1 MNHVLFLALKFLLE
15 RKRQTVISFLGVSI
29 GVSAFVVMSSL
40 MLGFQSYFIQQVID
54 LEPHI
59 RIKPKERAKDRL
71 RQDFSVVLGAKPK
84 EEEKILGWRDLM
96 QNLDRHPEVVGSAPR
111 LVSRGIVQYG
121 TKEKPVNLLG
131 IDPAREPKASIIE
144 RFLVYKNLQGLE
156 NRRDG
161 VILGVLVRLF
171 YKSLIGTVPPASKGT
186 NLLLTL
192 SHTPST
198 NTGFRGERSLG
209 KTFPRIGKRRVTFR
223 TCQAT

>member
-71 RQDFSVVLGAKPK
+71 GQDFSVVLGAKPK

-131 IDPAREPKASIIE
+131 IDPARS
-144 RFLVYKNLQGLE
+144 
-156 NRRDG
+156 
-161 VILGVLVRLF
+161 
-171 YKSLIGTVPPASKGT
+171 
-186 NLLLTL
+186 
-192 SHTPST
+192 
-198 NTGFRGERSLG
+198 
-209 KTFPRIGKRRVTFR
+209 PRHP
-223 TCQAT
+223 